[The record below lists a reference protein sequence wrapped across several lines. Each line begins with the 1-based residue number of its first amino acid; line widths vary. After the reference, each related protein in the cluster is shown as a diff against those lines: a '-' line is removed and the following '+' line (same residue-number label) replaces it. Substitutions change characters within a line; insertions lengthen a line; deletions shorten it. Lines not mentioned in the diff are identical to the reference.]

1 MRRIKHGPRPR
12 PARMKRGGR
21 GGDHRA
27 ARAHGQGRRR
37 RARGGHR
44 RAAIGMR
51 RAREHAASTRRH
63 EPTARGDGN
72 AGMTMRRHTYMGYV
86 WREGTRLR
94 DERLGGG
101 KMTRDSCCIL
111 IEYERLWVVL
121 RLDPS
126 LPAAQAEP
134 DRYRER
140 APCSRGCSE
149 QDEHPFAECLLA
161 HCCSPLGSRP
171 APIGR

>member
-1 MRRIKHGPRPR
+1 MGKDAGGEHAAVIGVRRSACG
-12 PARMKRGGR
+12 
-21 GGDHRA
+21 
-27 ARAHGQGRRR
+27 
-37 RARGGHR
+37 
-44 RAAIGMR
+44 
-51 RAREHAASTRRH
+51 EHASDAASTRRH

-149 QDEHPFAECLLA
+149 QE
-161 HCCSPLGSRP
+161 
-171 APIGR
+171 